1 MTKDQKQ
8 KMALMK
14 WLLDADRFK
23 ELLRGTKLEQAL
35 SEEKDELIL
44 RIIRSTTDSKTQ
56 K

>member
-35 SEEKDELIL
+35 ADEKHELLL
-44 RIIRSTTDSKTQ
+44 RIVRSTTDSKMQ
-56 K
+56 